1 MRSELSS
8 TGSVGSPDRPG
19 RVCRHGARSRL
30 NFLNFSERNALLLL
44 VALVAGYLLILLL
57 RLAWLGGQRLLQRL
71 GRKWQD
77 WRLTRHQHRPRP
89 QWARALDMA
98 RPVETTEPAA
108 APSASASSAPSAS
121 FEAHLFRRSIEHE
134 MQQLRTEVNELREL
148 IGQLKSSRST
158 SPQYSEAMRLARRGA
173 NARTIADECAIS
185 LGEAELVLAM
195 SRDRQDYED
204 HDNRYDENY

>member
-1 MRSELSS
+1 M
-8 TGSVGSPDRPG
+8 
-19 RVCRHGARSRL
+19 
-30 NFLNFSERNALLLL
+30 NFLNFSERDALLLL

-57 RLAWLGGQRLLQRL
+57 RLSWLGGQRLLQRL

-77 WRLTRHQHRPRP
+77 WRVTRHQHRPRP
-89 QWARALDMA
+89 QWARALDMT
-98 RPVETTEPAA
+98 RPAETTEP
-108 APSASASSAPSAS
+108 SASSASAAS

-148 IGQLKSSRST
+148 VGQLKSSRST